1 MSKPKCMMAAGE
13 HLNAGRYASKPCFAL
28 NEHGCCEI
36 LTSLPAWWPS
46 RKTAAHRVLSRSLPA
61 VEGSSG

>member
-1 MSKPKCMMAAGE
+1 MCKPKCMMAAGE

-36 LTSLPAWWPS
+36 L
-46 RKTAAHRVLSRSLPA
+46 RSLPA
-61 VEGSSG
+61 RVPCPLYKPQQEASHGQPED